1 MVAAEGGSRSE
12 DNWEDAGNFVGTGQR
27 MGSRSRIVFCG
38 IFIGLLGCAGGWAQ
52 EEKPRQTRPNILLI
66 LTDDQ
71 AVDTLA
77 AWGTWGNDA
86 QVVKTPHLDRLVARG
101 TSFTRAYN
109 MGSYSPAVCVCSRG
123 MLISGRGLWQT
134 ERLQKDRFRTLQA
147 VGKLW
152 PQRMKAAGYETW
164 MSGKWHVDAPVE
176 KLFDHVRNVRP
187 GMPASVDSAYH
198 RPPIGKPDEWSPW
211 ETALGG
217 YWQGGKHWSEV
228 LADDAEDF
236 LREATGRERPFFMYL
251 AFNAPHDPRQAPR
264 EFVEAYPLERVPVP
278 ANFLPINTDHEVM
291 GLGPANREGLRDE
304 VLAPFPRTEAA
315 VRLHR
320 REYYA
325 LVTHLD
331 SQIGRI
337 LAALEASG
345 QAEQTIVIFT
355 SDHGLAVGRH
365 GLLGKQNMYE
375 HSLRV
380 PFVIAGPGIPQGQ
393 SNPTPIYLQD
403 AMATALELAGA
414 DTGEIDFRSVLP
426 LIRGERSEQYP
437 RIHAMYMR
445 DRQRAVIEG
454 NWKLIEYPASG
465 KRQLFDLEADPQEQ
479 RDLATSSESK
489 EIVARLRRSA
499 DEWSRQALD

>member
-1 MVAAEGGSRSE
+1 MQLPWS
-12 DNWEDAGNFVGTGQR
+12 
-27 MGSRSRIVFCG
+27 
-38 IFIGLLGCAGGWAQ
+38 IGLIVLFAILRTTSLGAFPIPQA
-52 EEKPRQTRPNILLI
+52 EHSRPNILLI

-123 MLISGRGLWQT
+123 MLISGQSLWKT
-134 ERLQKDRFRTLQA
+134 ERLQKDRFRGLQSA
-147 VGKLW
+147 GKLW

-176 KLFDHVRNVRP
+176 ELFGHVSHVRP
-187 GMPASVDSAYH
+187 GMPASVDSAYN
-198 RPPIGKPDEWSPW
+198 RPPLGKPDEWSPW

-236 LREATGRERPFFMYL
+236 LREAAGSDRPFFMYL
-251 AFNAPHDPRQAPR
+251 AFNAPHDPRQTPR
-264 EFVEAYPLERVPVP
+264 DYVEAYPQERVPVP
-278 ANFLPINTDHEVM
+278 ANFLPINQDHEAM
-291 GLGPANREGLRDE
+291 GLGPASREGLRDE
-304 VLAPFPRTEAA
+304 VLAPFPRTEDA

-331 SQIGRI
+331 AQIGRI
-337 LAALEASG
+337 LEALESSG
-345 QAEQTIVIFT
+345 MAERTVVIFT

-365 GLLGKQNMYE
+365 GLMGKQNMYE

-380 PFVIAGPGIPQGQ
+380 PFVIAGPGIPRGK
-393 SNPTPIYLQD
+393 SDPTPIYLQD

-414 DTGEIDFRSVLP
+414 DASEIDFRSLLP
-426 LIRGERSEQYP
+426 LIHGERSEQYS
-437 RIHAMYMR
+437 RIYAMYMR

-454 NWKLIEYPASG
+454 KWKLIEYPVNE
-465 KRQLFDLEADPQEQ
+465 KVQLFNLEEDPQEQ
-479 RDLATSSESK
+479 RDLAGAVESR
-489 EIVARLRRSA
+489 EILERLGNA
-499 DEWSRQALD
+499 ANDWAKKDLD

>member
-1 MVAAEGGSRSE
+1 MQLPWS
-12 DNWEDAGNFVGTGQR
+12 
-27 MGSRSRIVFCG
+27 
-38 IFIGLLGCAGGWAQ
+38 IGLIVLFAILRTTSLGAFPIPQA
-52 EEKPRQTRPNILLI
+52 EHSRPNILLI

-123 MLISGRGLWQT
+123 MLISGQSLWKT
-134 ERLQKDRFRTLQA
+134 ERLQKDRFRGLQSA
-147 VGKLW
+147 GKLW

-176 KLFDHVRNVRP
+176 ELFDHVSHVRP
-187 GMPASVDSAYH
+187 GMPASVDSAYN
-198 RPPIGKPDEWSPW
+198 RPPLGKPDEWSPW

-236 LREATGRERPFFMYL
+236 LREAAGGDLPFFMYL
-251 AFNAPHDPRQAPR
+251 AFNAPHDPRQTPR
-264 EFVEAYPLERVPVP
+264 DYVEAYPQERVPVP
-278 ANFLPINTDHEVM
+278 ANFLPINQDHEAM
-291 GLGPANREGLRDE
+291 GLGPASREGLRDE
-304 VLAPFPRTEAA
+304 VLAPFPRTEDA

-331 SQIGRI
+331 AQIGRI
-337 LAALEASG
+337 LEALESSG
-345 QAEQTIVIFT
+345 MAERTVVIFT

-365 GLLGKQNMYE
+365 GLMGKQNMYE

-380 PFVIAGPGIPQGQ
+380 PFVIAGPGIPRGK
-393 SNPTPIYLQD
+393 SDPTPIYLQD

-414 DTGEIDFRSVLP
+414 DASEIDFRSLLP
-426 LIRGERSEQYP
+426 LIHGERSEQYS
-437 RIHAMYMR
+437 RIYAMYMR

-454 NWKLIEYPASG
+454 KWKLIEYPVNE
-465 KRQLFDLEADPQEQ
+465 KVQLFNLEEDPQEQ
-479 RDLATSSESK
+479 RDLAGAVESR
-489 EIVARLRRSA
+489 EILERLGNA
-499 DEWSRQALD
+499 ANDWAKKDLD

>member
-1 MVAAEGGSRSE
+1 MQLPWS
-12 DNWEDAGNFVGTGQR
+12 
-27 MGSRSRIVFCG
+27 
-38 IFIGLLGCAGGWAQ
+38 IGLIVLFAILRTTSSGAFPIPQA
-52 EEKPRQTRPNILLI
+52 EHSRPNILLI

-86 QVVKTPHLDRLVARG
+86 QVVKTPNLDRLVARG
-101 TSFTRAYN
+101 VSFTRAYN

-123 MLISGRGLWQT
+123 MLISGQSLWKT
-134 ERLQKDRFRTLQA
+134 ERLQKDRFRGLQSA
-147 VGKLW
+147 GKLW

-176 KLFDHVRNVRP
+176 ELFDHVSHVRP
-187 GMPASVDSAYH
+187 GMPASIDSAYN
-198 RPPIGKPDEWSPW
+198 RPPLGKPDEWSPW

-217 YWQGGKHWSEV
+217 YWQGGRHWSEV

-236 LREATGRERPFFMYL
+236 LREAAGRDRPFFMCL

-264 EFVEAYPLERVPVP
+264 DYVEAYPQERVPVP
-278 ANFLPINTDHEVM
+278 ANFLPINQDHEAM
-291 GLGPANREGLRDE
+291 GLGPASREGLRDE
-304 VLAPFPRTEAA
+304 VLAPFPRTEDA

-331 SQIGRI
+331 AQIGRI
-337 LAALEASG
+337 LEALESSG
-345 QAEQTIVIFT
+345 MAERTVVIFT

-365 GLLGKQNMYE
+365 GLMGKQNMYE

-380 PFVIAGPGIPQGQ
+380 PFVIAGPGIPRGK
-393 SNPTPIYLQD
+393 SDPTPIYLQD
-403 AMATALELAGA
+403 AMATVLELAGA
-414 DTGEIDFRSVLP
+414 DASEIDFRSLLP
-426 LIRGERSEQYP
+426 LIHGERSEQYP

-454 NWKLIEYPASG
+454 KWKLIEYPVSG
-465 KRQLFDLEADPQEQ
+465 KVQLFNLEEDPQEQ
-479 RDLATSSESK
+479 RDLAGAVESR
-489 EIVARLRRSA
+489 EILERLGNA
-499 DEWSRQALD
+499 ANDWAKKDLD

>member
-1 MVAAEGGSRSE
+1 
-12 DNWEDAGNFVGTGQR
+12 
-27 MGSRSRIVFCG
+27 
-38 IFIGLLGCAGGWAQ
+38 
-52 EEKPRQTRPNILLI
+52 
-66 LTDDQ
+66 
-71 AVDTLA
+71 
-77 AWGTWGNDA
+77 
-86 QVVKTPHLDRLVARG
+86 
-101 TSFTRAYN
+101 
-109 MGSYSPAVCVCSRG
+109 
-123 MLISGRGLWQT
+123 
-134 ERLQKDRFRTLQA
+134 
-147 VGKLW
+147 
-152 PQRMKAAGYETW
+152 
-164 MSGKWHVDAPVE
+164 MS
-176 KLFDHVRNVRP
+176 
-187 GMPASVDSAYH
+187 
-198 RPPIGKPDEWSPW
+198 
-211 ETALGG
+211 
-217 YWQGGKHWSEV
+217 
-228 LADDAEDF
+228 
-236 LREATGRERPFFMYL
+236 L

-337 LAALEASG
+337 LSALEASG
-345 QAEQTIVIFT
+345 QAEKTIVIFT

>member
-1 MVAAEGGSRSE
+1 MQLPWS
-12 DNWEDAGNFVGTGQR
+12 
-27 MGSRSRIVFCG
+27 
-38 IFIGLLGCAGGWAQ
+38 IGLIVLFAILRTTSLGAFPIPQA
-52 EEKPRQTRPNILLI
+52 EHSRPNILLI

-123 MLISGRGLWQT
+123 MLISGQSLWKT
-134 ERLQKDRFRTLQA
+134 ERLQKDRFRGLQSA
-147 VGKLW
+147 GKLW

-176 KLFDHVRNVRP
+176 ELFDHVSHVRP
-187 GMPASVDSAYH
+187 GMPASVDSAYN
-198 RPPIGKPDEWSPW
+198 RPPLGKPDEWSPW

-236 LREATGRERPFFMYL
+236 LREAAGRDRPFFMYL
-251 AFNAPHDPRQAPR
+251 AFNAPHDPRQAPQ
-264 EFVEAYPLERVPVP
+264 EFVEAYPQERVPVP
-278 ANFLPINTDHEVM
+278 ANFLPINQDHEAM
-291 GLGPANREGLRDE
+291 GLGPASREGLRDE
-304 VLAPFPRTEAA
+304 VLAPFPRTEDA

-331 SQIGRI
+331 AQIGRI
-337 LAALEASG
+337 LEALESSG
-345 QAEQTIVIFT
+345 MAERTVVIFT

-365 GLLGKQNMYE
+365 GLMGKQNMYE

-380 PFVIAGPGIPQGQ
+380 PFVIAGPGIPGGK
-393 SNPTPIYLQD
+393 SDPTPIYLQD

-414 DTGEIDFRSVLP
+414 DASEIDFRSLLP
-426 LIRGERSEQYP
+426 LIHGERSEQYP

-454 NWKLIEYPASG
+454 KWKLLEYPVSG
-465 KRQLFDLEADPQEQ
+465 KVQLFNLEEDPQEQ
-479 RDLATSSESK
+479 RDLAGAVESR
-489 EIVARLRRSA
+489 EILERLGNA
-499 DEWSRQALD
+499 ANDWAKKDLD

>member
-1 MVAAEGGSRSE
+1 MMRMRLFSLSIFAWLIVSGGIWVE
-12 DNWEDAGNFVGTGQR
+12 
-27 MGSRSRIVFCG
+27 
-38 IFIGLLGCAGGWAQ
+38 AQ
-52 EEKPRQTRPNILLI
+52 EGTNRASRPNILMI

-86 QVVKTPHLDRLVARG
+86 QVVKTPNLDRLVARG
-101 TSFTRAYN
+101 VSFTRAYN

-123 MLISGRGLWQT
+123 MLISGRSLWKT
-134 ERLQKDRFRTLQA
+134 ERLQKDRFRGLQA
-147 VGKLW
+147 AGKLW

-176 KLFDHVRNVRP
+176 ELFDHVRHVRP
-187 GMPASVDSAYH
+187 GMPAAVDSAYN
-198 RPPIGKPDEWSPW
+198 RLPLGKPDEWSPW

-236 LREATGRERPFFMYL
+236 LREAAGSDRPFFMYL

-264 EFVEAYPLERVPVP
+264 EFVVAYPQERVPVP
-278 ANFLPINTDHEVM
+278 ANFLPSNRDHEAM
-291 GLGPANREGLRDE
+291 GLGAASREGLRDE
-304 VLAPFPRTEAA
+304 VLAPFPRTEDA

-331 SQIGRI
+331 AQIGRI
-337 LAALEASG
+337 LESLESSG
-345 QAEQTIVIFT
+345 MAGRTVVIFT

-365 GLLGKQNMYE
+365 GLMGKQNMYE

-380 PFVIAGPGIPQGQ
+380 PFVIAGSGIPRGK
-393 SNPTPIYLQD
+393 SNPTPIYMQD

-414 DTGEIDFRSVLP
+414 DGSEIDFRSLLP
-426 LIRGERSEQYP
+426 LIHGERSEQYP

-454 NWKLIEYPASG
+454 KWKLIEYPVSG
-465 KRQLFDLEADPQEQ
+465 KVQLFNLEEDPQEQ
-479 RDLATSSESK
+479 RDLAREG
-489 EIVARLRRSA
+489 EFIEVLERLRKSA
-499 DEWSRQALD
+499 ADWAGRDLE

>member
-1 MVAAEGGSRSE
+1 MQLPWS
-12 DNWEDAGNFVGTGQR
+12 
-27 MGSRSRIVFCG
+27 
-38 IFIGLLGCAGGWAQ
+38 IGLIVLFAILRTTSLGAFPIPQA
-52 EEKPRQTRPNILLI
+52 EHSRPNILLI

-123 MLISGRGLWQT
+123 MLISGQSLWKT
-134 ERLQKDRFRTLQA
+134 ERLQKDRFRGLQSA
-147 VGKLW
+147 GKLW

-176 KLFDHVRNVRP
+176 ELFDHVSHVRP
-187 GMPASVDSAYH
+187 GMPASVDSAYN
-198 RPPIGKPDEWSPW
+198 RPPLGKPDEWSPW

-236 LREATGRERPFFMYL
+236 LREAAGSDRPFFMYL
-251 AFNAPHDPRQAPR
+251 AFNAPHDPRQTPR
-264 EFVEAYPLERVPVP
+264 DYVEAYPQERVPVP
-278 ANFLPINTDHEVM
+278 ANFLPINQDHEAM
-291 GLGPANREGLRDE
+291 GLGPASREGLRDE
-304 VLAPFPRTEAA
+304 VLAPFPRTEDA

-331 SQIGRI
+331 AQIGRI
-337 LAALEASG
+337 LEALESSG
-345 QAEQTIVIFT
+345 MAERTVVIFT

-365 GLLGKQNMYE
+365 GLMGKQNMYE

-380 PFVIAGPGIPQGQ
+380 PFVIAGPGIPRGK
-393 SNPTPIYLQD
+393 SDPTPIYLQD

-414 DTGEIDFRSVLP
+414 DASEIDFRSLLP
-426 LIRGERSEQYP
+426 LIHGERSEQYS
-437 RIHAMYMR
+437 RIYAMYMR

-454 NWKLIEYPASG
+454 KWKLIEYPVNE
-465 KRQLFDLEADPQEQ
+465 KVQLFNLEEDPQEQ
-479 RDLATSSESK
+479 RDLAGAVESR
-489 EIVARLRRSA
+489 EILERLGNA
-499 DEWSRQALD
+499 ANDWAKKDLD